1 VLIQQLVFFF
11 ATFWI
16 VLSLYLFSQVFIL
29 GDKNAPTSV
38 FIYPLLRK
46 NVIDLETCTGAIN
59 VSTMTLSIA
68 TSSIINNIQHINC
81 LVPIM
86 CAESLGRNTC
96 IEKDTSST
104 NPRGATSANKCH

>member
-1 VLIQQLVFFF
+1 VLIQQLFFF

-16 VLSLYLFSQVFIL
+16 ALSLYLFSQALIL

-46 NVIDLETCTGAIN
+46 NVIDLETCTDAIN
-59 VSTMTLSIA
+59 VNTMTLSIT

-81 LVPIM
+81 LAPIM
-86 CAESLGRNTC
+86 CAESLVQS
-96 IEKDTSST
+96 TSSK
-104 NPRGATSANKCH
+104 RH